1 VILLLVSFVLASCV
15 SPSVAPKSTTAPT
28 STSLFQTSSTT
39 TSSQSSTTITS
50 TSTTTS
56 ITTQSLLD
64 VYFIDVGQGDSILI
78 DQGQTE
84 VLIDAG
90 TGSVNVANFIK
101 QYVDGPLEAVVATHT
116 DADHIGG
123 LDTILNTYKVSEVWT
138 NSQTATTV
146 AYSNFISSIQSN
158 GATTHTARRG
168 DKINVGTLSFSVLN
182 PANLS
187 GTTNNNSIVLNLNY
201 GDTDFLFEGD
211 AEQEAEAGML
221 SAGIVP
227 HADILK
233 VGHHGSR
240 TASSPAF
247 LAVVKPE
254 VAVYMCGVGN
264 MYGHPHQETLNNLA
278 QIGAKVY
285 GTDVNGTVKIETDGK
300 NYTVQV
306 EKQGTPKAPTT
317 TTTSTSQ
324 TTSTTTQMSTTTSL
338 PVTSPSTNIN
348 VQITKIFYDGLV
360 PTVESDEYVE
370 ITNLGS
376 IAVDLKGWLLK
387 DVADG
392 YPSFT
397 FPAYVLQSGKS
408 IRVYTNEIHPEY
420 GGFSFGYGKA
430 IWNNTQPDTAG
441 LFNAQGQEV
450 SRKSY

>member
-1 VILLLVSFVLASCV
+1 MKRLITFVSITILLITAVLALSCSNKTTPATTFPV
-15 SPSVAPKSTTAPT
+15 TTTTTTAT
-28 STSLFQTSSTT
+28 V
-39 TSSQSSTTITS
+39 ITM
-50 TSTTTS
+50 TSTTSATGK
-56 ITTQSLLD
+56 LD
-64 VYFIDVGQGDSILI
+64 VYYIDVGQGDSILL

-84 VLIDAG
+84 VLIDGG

-101 QYVDGPLEAVVATHT
+101 PYIDGSLEAVVATHT

-123 LDTILNTYKVSEVWT
+123 LDTVLDTFKVSDVWT
-138 NSQTATTV
+138 NGQTATTV
-146 AYSNFISSIQSN
+146 AYSNFISAVQSS
-158 GATTHTARRG
+158 GAITHIARRG
-168 DKINVGTLSFSVLN
+168 DKINIDTLSFAILN

-201 GDTDFLFEGD
+201 GNTGFLFEGD
-211 AEQEAEAGML
+211 AEQEAEASML
-221 SAGIVP
+221 SARIVP

-247 LAVVKPE
+247 LTVVRPE

-285 GTDVNGTVKIETDGK
+285 GTDINGTVKIETDGK

-306 EKQGTPKAPTT
+306 ERQGTPKAPTT

-324 TTSTTTQMSTTTSL
+324 TTLTTTPTSTTTSL
-338 PVTSPSTNIN
+338 PVTSPSTTIN

-360 PTVESDEYVE
+360 PSVESDEYVE

-376 IAVDLKGWLLK
+376 EPVDLKGWVLK

-397 FPAYVLQSGKS
+397 FPAYVLQPEES
-408 IRVYTNEIHPEY
+408 IRVYTNEVHSEY
-420 GGFSFGYGKA
+420 GGFSFGYGKS
-430 IWNNTQPDTAG
+430 IWNNTNPDIAG
-441 LFNAQGQEV
+441 LFNAQGKEV